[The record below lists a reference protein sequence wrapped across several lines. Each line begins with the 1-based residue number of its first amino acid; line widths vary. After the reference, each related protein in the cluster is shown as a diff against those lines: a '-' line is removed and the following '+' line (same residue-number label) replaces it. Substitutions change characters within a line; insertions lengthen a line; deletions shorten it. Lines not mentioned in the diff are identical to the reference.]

1 MLEAAARGALLAAG
15 GLLVLEQGAG
25 EEIVPQAGALR
36 MMRERRYGAARI
48 CFYAEE
54 EQG

>member
-1 MLEAAARGALLAAG
+1 
-15 GLLVLEQGAG
+15 
-25 EEIVPQAGALR
+25 
-36 MMRERRYGAARI
+36 MRERRYGAARI